1 VTMLKPE
8 FFCTA
13 AIEVLHSWDDLKE
26 AIWSCKDLEP
36 LVQTALDQA
45 RKEGSWKLPNGGLKW
60 EEKDGLIYHR
70 GRLYVPNGDDLRRE
84 VLHCSHDALAA
95 GHPGQFQTM
104 EEVHRYYWWPNMD

>member
-13 AIEVLHSWDDLKE
+13 AIKVLRSQDDLEE

-45 RKEGSWKLPNGGLKW
+45 RKEGSQKLPNGRLEW
-60 EEKDGLIYHR
+60 EEKDGLIYHQ
-70 GRLYVPNGDDLRRE
+70 GCLYVPNWDDLR
-84 VLHCSHDALAA
+84 
-95 GHPGQFQTM
+95 
-104 EEVHRYYWWPNMD
+104 